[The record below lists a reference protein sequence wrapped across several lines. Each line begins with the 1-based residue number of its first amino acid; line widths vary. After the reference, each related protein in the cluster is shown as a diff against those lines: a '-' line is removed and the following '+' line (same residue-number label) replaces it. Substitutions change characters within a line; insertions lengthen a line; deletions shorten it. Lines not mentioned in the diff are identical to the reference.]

1 MAGNGNMG
9 LFSPRVLQRDVYGR
23 FMLARNQE
31 AQRSDTS
38 AAIQLGAPTQF
49 TADMIVDFDDARTRL
64 RTSNRSYLERM
75 FQEAV
80 LVLNS
85 YVGSFSNFR
94 APVYHQQF
102 WRNIAADWR
111 RSSERGGVNTF
122 STTVYLPLRRAVR
135 GFVRRWRARNQ
146 WRLNIPGIP
155 VAARVWDAGLPLLGR
170 RPQGGEGGLIG

>member
-1 MAGNGNMG
+1 MAGP
-9 LFSPRVLQRDVYGR
+9 SSRRDVYDQMSR
-23 FMLARNQE
+23 FMSALNQE
-31 AQRSDTS
+31 ARRSDTS
-38 AAIQLGAPTQF
+38 AAIQLGVPTQF

-75 FQEAV
+75 FQETV

-85 YVGSFSNFR
+85 YMISPNNFR
-94 APVYHQQF
+94 GPVYYQQF
-102 WRNIAADWR
+102 WRSIAADWR
-111 RSSERGGVNTF
+111 RSSVSGGVNTF

-155 VAARVWDAGLPLLGR
+155 VAARVWDTNNPRIGR
-170 RPQGGEGGLIG
+170 RPQGGESGLY